1 MIILYLIWDSFFDG
15 LKTSPRTCDNFKKDR
30 VLVPTVV
37 HRCGSDELFVGRAG
51 YLSGALWL
59 NSELKSDIVPQ
70 TDLFLICNSIVQSGR
85 EYVRRKGSRKQVS
98 NSIFLLFLKVSKSQ
112 LFFSNLNDNCSDV
125 LNLRNLQEQVKKHS
139 VLYYQAFFSANFF
152 FQTFYIRYS

>member
-1 MIILYLIWDSFFDG
+1 M
-15 LKTSPRTCDNFKKDR
+15 
-30 VLVPTVV
+30 VPSVV

-98 NSIFLLFLKVSKSQ
+98 NYIFRLFPIISISQRFFSIFFLTLEKIGIDEKVMCYHNI
-112 LFFSNLNDNCSDV
+112 SN
-125 LNLRNLQEQVKKHS
+125 
-139 VLYYQAFFSANFF
+139 
-152 FQTFYIRYS
+152 

>member
-1 MIILYLIWDSFFDG
+1 MLKKWLSHGHLILKKYSVYDWDSFLWVKD
-15 LKTSPRTCDNFKKDR
+15 LTYDYFKKDR
-30 VLVPTVV
+30 VLVPSVV

-70 TDLFLICNSIVQSGR
+70 TDLFLICNAIVQSGR

-98 NSIFLLFLKVSKSQ
+98 NYIF
-112 LFFSNLNDNCSDV
+112 
-125 LNLRNLQEQVKKHS
+125 
-139 VLYYQAFFSANFF
+139 
-152 FQTFYIRYS
+152 

>member
-1 MIILYLIWDSFFDG
+1 MYDWDSFLWVKD
-15 LKTSPRTCDNFKKDR
+15 LTYDYFKKDR
-30 VLVPTVV
+30 VLVPSVV

-98 NSIFLLFLKVSKSQ
+98 NYIDQMGKILLGKLMVFFTIRSIYPNGTNYNKLLLKYGKIYGE
-112 LFFSNLNDNCSDV
+112 N
-125 LNLRNLQEQVKKHS
+125 
-139 VLYYQAFFSANFF
+139 
-152 FQTFYIRYS
+152 

>member
-1 MIILYLIWDSFFDG
+1 MTQLWPFSSQKIQCVWLGQYFFIG
-15 LKTSPRTCDNFKKDR
+15 LKTSPQTCDNFKKDR
-30 VLVPTVV
+30 VLVPSVV

-98 NSIFLLFLKVSKSQ
+98 NYIF
-112 LFFSNLNDNCSDV
+112 
-125 LNLRNLQEQVKKHS
+125 
-139 VLYYQAFFSANFF
+139 
-152 FQTFYIRYS
+152 